1 MTVTALESKNRG
13 RYRVYLDGEFA
24 FVLYRGELRSLRI
37 AEGEDLSEADYQKVV
52 EEILP
57 KRATVRAMN
66 LLQKKMFAEEELR
79 RKLQD
84 GEYPENAVD
93 AAMEYVI
100 SYGYVDDVRYATDY
114 IRYHGQDRS
123 RKRMEQDLARKGI
136 RRDDFEKAWMEC
148 EDLGLASDE
157 NAQILTLLSKKHYDP
172 ETCSREDASKL
183 ANYLLRKGYS
193 YESILRNMRS
203 FTDL

>member
-1 MTVTALESKNRG
+1 MTVTGLEAINRG

-24 FVLYRGELRSLRI
+24 FVLYRGELRSLKI
-37 AEGEDLSEADYQKVV
+37 AEGAELSEADYRKVR

-57 KRATVRAMN
+57 KRATLRAMN

-79 RKLQD
+79 RKLRE
-84 GEYPENAVD
+84 GEYPEDAVD

-100 SYGYVDDVRYATDY
+100 SYGYVDDVRYAADY

-123 RKRMEQDLARKGI
+123 RKRMEQDLVRKGI
-136 RRDDFEKAWMEC
+136 RRDDFEKAWYEC

-157 NAQILTLLSKKHYDP
+157 NEQIRKLLQKKHYDP
-172 ETCSREDASKL
+172 DACTREEAGKI

-193 YESILRNMRS
+193 YESISRNMRT
-203 FTDL
+203 FQDF

>member
-1 MTVTALESKNRG
+1 MTVTGLEAINRG

-24 FVLYRGELRSLRI
+24 FVLYRGELRSLKI
-37 AEGEDLSEADYQKVV
+37 TEGAELSEADYRKVR

-57 KRATVRAMN
+57 KRATLRAMN

-79 RKLQD
+79 RKLRE
-84 GEYPENAVD
+84 GEYPEDAVD

-100 SYGYVDDVRYATDY
+100 SYGYVDDVRYAADY

-123 RKRMEQDLARKGI
+123 RKRMEQDLVRKGI
-136 RRDDFEKAWMEC
+136 RRDDFEKAWYEC

-157 NAQILTLLSKKHYDP
+157 NEQIRKLLQKKHYDP
-172 ETCSREDASKL
+172 DACTREEAGKI

-193 YESILRNMRS
+193 YESISRNMRT
-203 FTDL
+203 FQDF